1 MSAESESLMVIG
13 SIFAV
18 AAVILSVL
26 LIAVRRASLRFDE
39 WLLGKIPLR
48 LVGIQ
53 FYGWYALAACVGL
66 LILVI
71 LYENQLVN
79 SATLTIAGC
88 VFLLVVGSVLA
99 WHRKSLHDRGI
110 HLFKERRKGAAPT

>member
-18 AAVILSVL
+18 AAIILSVL

-53 FYGWYALAACVGL
+53 FYGWYALAACIGL

-71 LYENQLVN
+71 LYETRLLGPALLI
-79 SATLTIAGC
+79 SAGGVL
-88 VFLLVVGSVLA
+88 LLVVGTVLA
-99 WHRKSLHDRGI
+99 WHRKTLQDRGI
-110 HLFKERRKGAAPT
+110 WLFKKRRHGEA